1 LNKIASCGL
10 VDALNIEDSIVNKI
24 LMIEDDVELASII
37 IKFLAKYGH
46 HVENAEDPIKGLE
59 MLKDGDYKLLI
70 LDLTLPF
77 IDGLDLIEKIKD
89 ISSIPIIISSA
100 RDDIADKLTGLNRGA
115 DDYLPKPYNPREL
128 EARIKSALRR
138 HNNTTTKYESH
149 ELFVIDHDARVIT
162 FKGVTLMLTAAEY
175 DILKLLI
182 EHKNSV
188 VSRDSIIYQ
197 SDFINDDSS
206 SKNINVMVS
215 KIRSKI
221 TKIDPNFKSID
232 SVRGVGFKLQVK

>member
-1 LNKIASCGL
+1 MVLAG
-10 VDALNIEDSIVNKI
+10 ALNIEDSFVNKI
-24 LMIEDDVELASII
+24 LMIEDDIELASII
-37 IKFLAKYGH
+37 IKFLAKYDIK
-46 HVENAEDPIKGLE
+46 VENAEDPIKGLE
-59 MLKDGDYKLLI
+59 MLKEGEYELLI

-77 IDGLDLIEKIKD
+77 IDGLDLIQKIKD

-128 EARIKSALRR
+128 EARIKSTLRR
-138 HNNTTTKYESH
+138 HKKTTLKYENN
-149 ELFVIDHDARVIT
+149 EQFNIDNQARVISY
-162 FKGVTLMLTAAEY
+162 KGISLTLTAAEF

-188 VSRDSIIYQ
+188 ISRESIIYQ

-221 TKIDPNFKSID
+221 TKIDPKFNSID
-232 SVRGVGFKLQVK
+232 SVRGVGFKLKVT

>member
-1 LNKIASCGL
+1 M
-10 VDALNIEDSIVNKI
+10 NKI
-24 LMIEDDVELASII
+24 LMIEDDIELASII
-37 IKFLAKYGH
+37 IKFLARYDHK
-46 HVENAEDPIKGLE
+46 VENAEDPVKGLE
-59 MLKDGDYKLLI
+59 MLKEGEYELLI

-77 IDGLDLIEKIKD
+77 IDGLDLIQKIKD

-100 RDDIADKLTGLNRGA
+100 RDDIADKLTGFNRGA

-138 HNNTTTKYESH
+138 HKKSRSKFENNEQ
-149 ELFVIDHDARVIT
+149 FNIDKQARVISY
-162 FKGVTLMLTAAEY
+162 KGISILLTAAEY

-188 VSRDSIIYQ
+188 VSRESIIYQ
-197 SDFINDDSS
+197 SDFINDESS
-206 SKNINVMVS
+206 TKNINVMVS

-221 TKIDPNFKSID
+221 LKIDPEFNSID
-232 SVRGVGFKLQVK
+232 SVRGVGFTLKMA